1 MEDFLNSG
9 EYDNDL
15 RVMFMPYVYPLAV
28 DTYCQSNRLSKE
40 DLNLSQE
47 LRALIEEATIK
58 PFYNKETLS
67 FFDTFKPYSEKLNK
81 LSKSLNIQTKKT
93 TPTVKFDQVTFIKD
107 AYTTLRDFN
116 KSFHGSDRKN
126 NFKSLRDW
134 KTEQKKY
141 HSGKQ
146 RLALRISTNTRK
158 KLKELRK
165 ETGLSNSDLI
175 TALLLDLPLVERI
188 SKSGTYRLEIITT
201 SRANIVQFLDHIY
214 SKRIKLEKINEE
226 ALVSLLNKTNQTLA
240 EIRRK
245 VL

>member
-1 MEDFLNSG
+1 MEDFLNSK
-9 EYDNDL
+9 EYNNEL

-28 DTYCQSNRLSKE
+28 DTYCQSNNLSKE

-58 PFYNKETLS
+58 PFYNNETLT
-67 FFDTFKPYSEKLNK
+67 FFDTFKPYSEKLNN

-93 TPTVKFDQVTFIKD
+93 TPVVKVDQVNFIKD
-107 AYTTLRDFN
+107 TYTTVRDFN
-116 KSFHGSDRKN
+116 KSFYGSDRKN

-134 KTEQKKY
+134 KTEQKKS

-175 TALLLDLPLVERI
+175 TALLLDLPLVERV
-188 SKSGTYRLEIITT
+188 SKSGTYRLEIITR
-201 SRANIVQFLDHIY
+201 SRANIVQLLDHIY
-214 SKRIKLEKINEE
+214 SKRIKLDKIKEE
-226 ALVSLLNKTNQTLA
+226 VFVNYLNTTNQMLA